1 MWDSRATGCPDL
13 IHYYIIK
20 TTTETNMPI
29 TLKELADFCDAQIVG
44 GDCSTSIYS
53 VADITSAQTGQVTQ
67 LTNSRYAQHIK
78 NSTATACF
86 IADGFAV
93 DNIPEN
99 LALLVCADPEM
110 SFIKATELLHPAR
123 TYSPQIAPQA
133 VLDNNVTLGDDVY
146 IGPYAVV
153 GENTRIGNGS
163 TLLAGA
169 YLGKNVTVGEN
180 CRIYPYAVIYDDVV
194 LGYNVIIH
202 SGAIIGADGFGYK
215 FRNNRHVK
223 VPQVG
228 NVVIDDNVEIGANT
242 CIDRG
247 ALGSTVIGAGSK
259 IDNLVQVGHN
269 NKVGKNVIMC
279 GLTGVSGSCNI
290 EDYAILAGS
299 SGIADHVTIGAGAV
313 VMARSGVAGDV
324 KPGAQVFG
332 SPAKDKKTA
341 YKEQIAISKL
351 PELLKKVKL
360 LEEKIQALE
369 KISG

>member
-1 MWDSRATGCPDL
+1 
-13 IHYYIIK
+13 
-20 TTTETNMPI
+20 MPI

-44 GDCSTSIYS
+44 GDGSISIDS
-53 VADITSAQTGQVTQ
+53 VADITSAQAGQVTQ
-67 LTNSRYAQHIK
+67 LTNSRYVQHIK
-78 NSTATACF
+78 SSTASACF
-86 IADGFAV
+86 ISDGFAV
-93 DNIPEN
+93 DNIPEG

-123 TYSPQIAPQA
+123 VYNPQIAAQA
-133 VLDNNVTLGDDVY
+133 VIDANVTLGADVY
-146 IGPYAVV
+146 VGPYAVI

-163 TLLAGA
+163 AILAGV
-169 YLGKNVTVGEN
+169 YLGNNVSIGEN

-194 LGYNVIIH
+194 LGNNVIIH

-228 NVVIDDNVEIGANT
+228 NVVIADNVEIGANT

-324 KPGAQVFG
+324 KAGAQVFG

-369 KISG
+369 KISE

>member
-1 MWDSRATGCPDL
+1 
-13 IHYYIIK
+13 
-20 TTTETNMPI
+20 MPI
-29 TLKELADFCDAQIVG
+29 TLKELADFCDAQILG
-44 GDCSTSIYS
+44 GDLSTSIYS
-53 VADITSAQTGQVTQ
+53 AADITSAQEGQVTQ

-78 NSTATACF
+78 NSTASACF
-86 IADGFAV
+86 IAEGFPV
-93 DNIPEN
+93 DNIPKH
-99 LALLVCADPEM
+99 LTLLVCADPEM
-110 SFIKATELLHPAR
+110 SFIKAVELLHPAR
-123 TYSPQIAPQA
+123 VYSPQIVPQD
-133 VLDNNVTLGDDVY
+133 VLENNVTLGNAVY
-146 IGPYAVV
+146 IGPYAVI
-153 GENTRIGNGS
+153 GENTSIGDGS
-163 TLLAGA
+163 VILAGV
-169 YLGKNVTVGEN
+169 YMGKNVKVGKN

-194 LGYNVIIH
+194 VGDNVIIH

-215 FRNNRHVK
+215 FRNHSHVK

-228 NVVIDDNVEIGANT
+228 NVIIDDNVEIGANT

-247 ALGSTVIGAGSK
+247 ALGSTLIGAGSK
-259 IDNLVQVGHN
+259 IDNLVQIGHN

-299 SGIADHVTIGAGAV
+299 SGIADHVTIGQGAV

-324 KPGAQVFG
+324 KAGTQVFG

-369 KISG
+369 EKHE

>member
-1 MWDSRATGCPDL
+1 
-13 IHYYIIK
+13 
-20 TTTETNMPI
+20 MPI

-44 GDCSTSIYS
+44 GDGSISIDS
-53 VADITSAQTGQVTQ
+53 VADITSAQAGQVTQ
-67 LTNSRYAQHIK
+67 LTNSRYVQHIK

-93 DNIPEN
+93 DNIPEG

-123 TYSPQIAPQA
+123 VYNPQIAAQA
-133 VLDNNVTLGDDVY
+133 VIDANVTLGADVY
-146 IGPYAVV
+146 VGPYAVI

-163 TLLAGA
+163 AILAGV
-169 YLGKNVTVGEN
+169 YLGNNVSIGEN

-194 LGYNVIIH
+194 LGNNVIIH

-228 NVVIDDNVEIGANT
+228 NVVIADNVEIGANT

-324 KPGAQVFG
+324 KAGAQVFG

-369 KISG
+369 KISE